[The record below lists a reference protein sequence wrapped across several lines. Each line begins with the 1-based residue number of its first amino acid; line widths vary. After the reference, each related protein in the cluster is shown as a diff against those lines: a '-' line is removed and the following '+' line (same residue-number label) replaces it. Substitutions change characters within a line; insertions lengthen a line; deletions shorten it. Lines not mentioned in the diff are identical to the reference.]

1 MTLKV
6 IIEDE
11 SYTLPVE
18 DEFLIKAASLFDKMD
33 ADMDKG
39 WQMAREWVEK
49 PNSQQKLTI
58 VADKLLTAIEN
69 DEKNTAMMMVG
80 YIRSRAPSVSRI
92 EMDVTGEMGHDF
104 IKSESTSSPMS
115 GHSMLDADP
124 SMQNAPLRTP
134 SADQRTGLDKMTAM
148 QMAGNEVSRVF
159 KSGKQYKFSM
169 FNPDTGNWEESPA
182 IADKDEAEKMR
193 EFAFKKRFD
202 QLIS

>member
-18 DEFLIKAASLFDKMD
+18 DEFINKAASFFDKMD

-39 WQMAREWVEK
+39 WQMAREWVEN
-49 PNSQQKLTI
+49 PDAQQKLTI

-69 DEKNTAMMMVG
+69 DEKHTAMMMVG
-80 YIRSRAPSVSRI
+80 YIRSRAPSVSKI

-104 IKSESTSSPMS
+104 VKTQNSPEA
-115 GHSMLDADP
+115 SMLDADP
-124 SMQNAPLRTP
+124 SMKNTPLRPTP
-134 SADQRTGLDKMTAM
+134 GQRTGLDKMTAM
-148 QMAGNEVSRVF
+148 QMAGNEVSRIF
-159 KSGKQYKFSM
+159 KVGKQYKFSM

-182 IADKDEAEKMR
+182 ITNKEEAEKMR

>member
-11 SYTLPVE
+11 TYTLPVAE
-18 DEFLIKAASLFDKMD
+18 DFVQKAASFFDKMD
-33 ADMDKG
+33 SDMENG
-39 WQMAREWVEK
+39 WQMAREWVER
-49 PNSQQKLTI
+49 PDSQQRLTI

-80 YIRSRAPSVSRI
+80 YIRSRAPSVTKI

-104 IKSESTSSPMS
+104 IETESAPEQ
-115 GHSMLDADP
+115 SMLDADP
-124 SMQNAPLRTP
+124 SMKSTPLRP
-134 SADQRTGLDKMTAM
+134 SSGQRSGLDKMTAM

-159 KSGKQYKFSM
+159 KAGKQYKFSM
-169 FNPDTGNWEESPA
+169 FNPETGNWEESPA

-202 QLIS
+202 QLTG

>member
-6 IIEDE
+6 IIEE
-11 SYTLPVE
+11 QTFTLPVE
-18 DEFLIKAASLFDKMD
+18 DSFLEKAASFFDKMD

-49 PNSQQKLTI
+49 PDSQQKLTI

-69 DEKNTAMMMVG
+69 DEKHTAMMMVG
-80 YIRSRAPSVSRI
+80 YIRSRAPSIIKI
-92 EMDVTGEMGHDF
+92 EMDVTGEMGHDL
-104 IKSESTSSPMS
+104 IETENNSEPSL
-115 GHSMLDADP
+115 LDADP
-124 SMQNAPLRTP
+124 SMQNTPLRP
-134 SADQRTGLDKMTAM
+134 STQQRSGLDKMTAM

-159 KSGKQYKFSM
+159 KAGKQYKFSM

-182 IADKDEAEKMR
+182 IADKDEAERMR

-202 QLIS
+202 QLTS

>member
-6 IIEDE
+6 IIEE
-11 SYTLPVE
+11 QSYTLPVA
-18 DEFLIKAASLFDKMD
+18 DDFLQKAASFFDKMD
-33 ADMDKG
+33 SDMGKG
-39 WQMAREWVEK
+39 WQMGREWVEA
-49 PNSQQKLTI
+49 PDSQQKLTI

-80 YIRSRAPSVSRI
+80 YIRSRAPSVVKI

-104 IKSESTSSPMS
+104 IEADNEPAQS
-115 GHSMLDADP
+115 LVDADP
-124 SMQNAPLRTP
+124 SMKNSPLRP
-134 SADQRTGLDKMTAM
+134 SSEQRSGLDKMTAM

-159 KSGKQYKFSM
+159 KAGKQYKFSM

-202 QLIS
+202 QLTG